1 MNHQDKASKE
11 RNIKTQEGTTKEGTK
26 KKGTTNGMA
35 EPKREETRNNADKK
49 GDERKVEP
57 QKKALKHAELKNA
70 EKKKAAKKNAQKEKT
85 EKKRAKRKYSRISCL
100 SWAIRRLWQL
110 DRNFMFF
117 VLAGVPV
124 AVIIPLVSS
133 YFSKELIDRIGEGSS
148 FSELTIVV
156 VVFLGVI
163 FFLHQFRFF
172 MERKCQG
179 RRHYPTSVFQTE
191 MSDWEAIH
199 MDYENIERQDFRKIA
214 GYAWGDACQGNCA
227 REFIWQDL
235 SRGLIHLTG
244 LVTYASLMILLNPL
258 IFAVVVFTS
267 LFTYFTTRW
276 QPVYYEKNKHQWEK
290 EVRKRDYLQGLS
302 EDFSLAK
309 DIKLYGLEE
318 WLERMMRDYQAY
330 IRMWNSRCRL
340 RGLWAAVLS
349 ALMSFLQNGAA
360 YVILIG
366 ILLDGKITV
375 GEFVFYFGLTGS
387 IGSYLQGV
395 IGDGAQLNTRA
406 EKISYY
412 REFYDYPNRFNHG
425 VGCDLPAVP
434 VTIEFKDVWYRYEGA
449 EEYTLKGIN
458 LVIKGGENLAL
469 VGMNGAGKT
478 TLVKL
483 ICGMYTPTKGEILVG
498 GRRIEEY
505 NIEEYYSLISAVFQ
519 EIHMVAF
526 TCLEFVT
533 SADMERSG
541 AREAAADAMKA
552 AGIYDKVMGLPGG
565 MDTHLMK
572 GVYDDGVDFS
582 GGELQKLVLARAI
595 YKDGPILVLDEPTA
609 ALDPIAENNLY
620 IQYKDLTRG
629 KTSIYIS
636 HRFASTRFCDR
647 ILLLEEGIIAESG
660 THEELME
667 KQGRYAYMFET
678 QSKYYKEGELHA

>member
-11 RNIKTQEGTTKEGTK
+11 RNIKTKEGTTKEGTK

-35 EPKREETRNNADKK
+35 EPKKEETRNNADKK

-57 QKKALKHAELKNA
+57 QKKELKHAELKNA
-70 EKKKAAKKNAQKEKT
+70 EKKKAAKKRA
-85 EKKRAKRKYSRISCL
+85 EKKKAKRKYSRVSCL

-110 DRNFMFF
+110 DRNFMFIVF
-117 VLAGVPV
+117 ARVPV
-124 AVIIPLVSS
+124 AVIIPLISS
-133 YFSKELIDRIGEGSS
+133 YFSKELIDRIGTGSS
-148 FSELTIVV
+148 FSELVIVV
-156 VVFLGVI
+156 VVFLSAI
-163 FFLHQFRFF
+163 SLLHQFRFF
-172 MERKCQG
+172 MERRCQG
-179 RRHYPTSVFQTE
+179 RRYYPTSVFQTE
-191 MSDWEAIH
+191 MSDWEAVH
-199 MDYENIERQDFRKIA
+199 MDYENIEKQDFRKIA
-214 GYAWGDACQGNCA
+214 GYAWGDAWQGNCA
-227 REFIWQDL
+227 REFVWWDL
-235 SRGLIHLTG
+235 SQGLIHLTG

-290 EVRKRDYLQGLS
+290 EIRKRDYLQGLS

-309 DIKLYGLEE
+309 DIKLYGLEG
-318 WLERMMRDYQAY
+318 WLERMMQDYQAY

-349 ALMSFLQNGAA
+349 GLMSFLQNGAA
-360 YVILIG
+360 YVVLIG
-366 ILLDGKITV
+366 ILLEGKITV
-375 GEFVFYFGLTGS
+375 GEFVFYFGLTNS
-387 IGSYLQGV
+387 IGSYLQGL

-406 EKISYY
+406 EKIAYY

-425 VGCDLPAVP
+425 VGCDLPTTP

-449 EEYTLKGIN
+449 EDYTLKGIN

-483 ICGMYTPTKGEILVG
+483 ICGMYTPTKGEVLVG

-519 EIHMVAF
+519 EIRMVAF
-526 TCLEFVT
+526 TCFEFVA
-533 SADMERSG
+533 SADMERPG
-541 AREAAADAMKA
+541 AREAAASAMKD
-552 AGIYDKVMGLPGG
+552 AGIYDKVMELSNG

-582 GGELQKLVLARAI
+582 GGELQKLMLARAI

-620 IQYKDLTRG
+620 MQYKDLTRG
-629 KTSIYIS
+629 KTSVYIS

-647 ILLLEEGIIAESG
+647 ILLLEEGVIAESG
-660 THEELME
+660 THEELMA